1 MEIIRKPWKWQ
12 QIMREYRRNGDSI
25 GLVPTMG
32 ALHAGHRSLLQ
43 RAREENQI
51 AAASIFVNPSQFDNR
66 EDLTRYPVTLDDD
79 ISMLEKA
86 GIDLL
91 FAPQVESMYPDNYIY
106 MVKEK
111 DLSGKFC
118 GKYRPGHFEGVL
130 TIVLKLLLISHAS
143 RMYMGEKDWQQY
155 VLVKRMAEAFL
166 VDTEVLSCPTVREPS
181 GLALSSRNGR
191 LTSDELEKAPL
202 LHQLLSS
209 DRTIEAI
216 KEELETVGFR
226 VEYVEIFDDPELGSR
241 LLAAAY
247 LGKVRLI
254 DNVKRTQGS
263 L

>member
-1 MEIIRKPWKWQ
+1 MDIVREPQKWQ
-12 QIMREYRRNGDSI
+12 QIMREYRRKGDSI
-25 GLVPTMG
+25 GIVPTMG

-43 RAREENQI
+43 RARKENQI

-66 EDLTRYPVTLDDD
+66 EDLTRYPVTLDED
-79 ISMLEKA
+79 ISLLEKV

-91 FAPQVESMYPDNYIY
+91 FAPQAESMYPDNYIY
-106 MVKEK
+106 MLKEK

-166 VDTEVLSCPTVREPS
+166 IDTEIVSCPTVREPS
-181 GLALSSRNGR
+181 GFALSSRNGR

-209 DRTIEAI
+209 DRTTEAI
-216 KEELETVGFR
+216 KEELETAGFR
-226 VEYVEIFDDPELGSR
+226 VEYVEFFDDPELGSR

-254 DNVKRTQGS
+254 DNAKRTQGP